1 MSKTHDN
8 AAVRS
13 LSEQLERAERRLTVL
28 TAGLAL
34 CGLALAAG
42 ATRTAFADDAGRADA
57 QLASAQAAS
66 TQEADVQDVI
76 RARGFVVVDAEGR
89 ERVVVGAPMVEA
101 SEDPRLAATTGVTV
115 LDAEGRLAASLGAD
129 NPLIRP
135 DGTPGERR
143 GSANG
148 LTFYDP
154 RTGQERGGIGA
165 FDDGRANMCIDWAGA
180 EREAVCVAVWSDDQ
194 YGAVILNGTP
204 HESSIYDRVVL
215 YVGSDGT
222 GRIKAFGGGDMQ
234 DGVSI
239 DVGRGTPEITVFD
252 STGTPVVDLLE
263 SAGTRGR

>member
-1 MSKTHDN
+1 MSKTDDH
-8 AAVRS
+8 AAERG
-13 LSEQLERAERRLTVL
+13 LSERLERAERRITVL
-28 TAGLAL
+28 TAGLVL
-34 CGLALAAG
+34 CGLALAAS
-42 ATRTAFADDAGRADA
+42 ATRAAFADDAERGDAERA
-57 QLASAQAAS
+57 SPQA
-66 TQEADVQDVI
+66 ADVQEVI

-89 ERVVVGAPMVEA
+89 ERVVVGAPMDEA
-101 SEDPRLAATTGVTV
+101 SEDPRLSATTGVTV
-115 LDAEGRLAASLGAD
+115 LDAEGRLAASLGVD

-148 LTFYDP
+148 MTFYDP
-154 RTGQERGGIGA
+154 RSGQERGGIGA

-215 YVGSDGT
+215 YVGADGT
-222 GRIKAFGGGDMQ
+222 GRIKAFGGNDMR

-239 DVGRGTPEITVFD
+239 DVGHGTPEVTVFD
-252 STGTPVVDLLE
+252 STGNPVADLVE
-263 SAGTRGR
+263 SAGIRGR